1 MSVEGS
7 TFYGRIE
14 GLIDS
19 VGDGSLVGK
28 VEFDQAYAHRQHEE
42 LGWKHPHGGRA
53 QYLSTALYQDLYGFM
68 ERIADHALQEGGPRL
83 GMIISMERL
92 ANDAAGMAPF
102 EIGTLRGSAHP
113 SVEEHDVVVYD
124 RPPVIPRL
132 PDEVL
137 DRLHDM
143 VSDLTQPDVT
153 KPRKR
158 GRGSKLP

>member
-1 MSVEGS
+1 MAEG

-53 QYLSTALYQDLYGFM
+53 QYLSTALYQNLYGSL

-83 GMIISMERL
+83 GMILAVERI
-92 ANDAAGMAPF
+92 ATDAAAMAPI
-102 EIGTLRGSAHP
+102 EVGVLRDSAHP
-113 SVEEHDVVVYD
+113 SVEEHGIVVYD
-124 RPPVIPRL
+124 RPPAVPRL
-132 PDEVL
+132 SDEAL
-137 DRLHDM
+137 DRIHDM
-143 VSDLTQPDVT
+143 VSDLTSPDVT
-153 KPRKR
+153 KPRGRNR
-158 GRGSKLP
+158 GA